1 MVGFVLDDLH
11 GPEKAL
17 LGLRLIKERIKN
29 DDTNRSK
36 KSTRLMGAVSELHI
50 IWLKH

>member
-17 LGLRLIKERIKN
+17 LGLRLKKERIKN
-29 DDTNRSK
+29 DNTN
-36 KSTRLMGAVSELHI
+36 
-50 IWLKH
+50 